1 MGAGWHLGERAWRN
15 LPTLLDQQAKL
26 EWARTFLDGT
36 RAPPTASRGSRART
50 RRRCR
55 PGPRA
60 PRRRSGRREEVAAT
74 ERVVAADADD
84 QVRRVRRQVPEL
96 LAPAHGRAPV
106 DGQERRSRA
115 VRQPL
120 PHLPDD
126 AEGPAAT

>member
-1 MGAGWHLGERAWRN
+1 MAREHLQQHREVAALEPVADVGQAQERLAGGAG
-15 LPTLLDQQAKL
+15 
-26 EWARTFLDGT
+26 
-36 RAPPTASRGSRART
+36 
-50 RRRCR
+50 
-55 PGPRA
+55 
-60 PRRRSGRREEVAAT
+60 GRREEVAAT